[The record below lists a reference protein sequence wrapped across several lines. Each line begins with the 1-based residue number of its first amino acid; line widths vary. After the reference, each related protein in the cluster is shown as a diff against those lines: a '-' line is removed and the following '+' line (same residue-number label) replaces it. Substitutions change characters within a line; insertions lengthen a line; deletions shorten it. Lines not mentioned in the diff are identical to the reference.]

1 MSRESEYLSF
11 IKLARVM
18 ANAIENE
25 VDEKNVIGMFMNQFF
40 RLPSIFTGLVSQEAA
55 KMKASERTPE
65 HFYGRTESAQR
76 LLKELRKNPCR
87 SDAALMA
94 FVKSRCRIH
103 RVTSKENNQL
113 KAYHKI
119 NPNAHWRKAYV
130 DCQILLQPHEK
141 QNQKYVYKV
150 NDVVYNNITEL
161 LNEYNID
168 RPTLASRCKSKRKW
182 PAWQQIEKDTL

>member
-40 RLPSIFTGLVSQEAA
+40 RLPSIFTGLVSQEAS
-55 KMKASERTPE
+55 KLKASKRTPE

-76 LLKELRKNPCR
+76 LLKELRENPGR
-87 SDAALMA
+87 SDATLLA

-103 RVTSKENNQL
+103 RVISEENMKL

-119 NPNAHWRKAYV
+119 NPSAHWRKAYAE
-130 DCQILLQPHEK
+130 CQISLQPHEK

-150 NDVVYNNITEL
+150 DGVVYNNITEL

-168 RPTLASRCKSKRKW
+168 HAALASRCKAKRKW
-182 PAWQQIEKDTL
+182 PDWQKIKKEV